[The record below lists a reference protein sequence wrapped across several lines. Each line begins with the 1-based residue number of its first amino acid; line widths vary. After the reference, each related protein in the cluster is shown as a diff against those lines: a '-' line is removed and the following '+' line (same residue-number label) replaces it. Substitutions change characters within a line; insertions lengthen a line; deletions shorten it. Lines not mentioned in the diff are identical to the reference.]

1 MWYLKNSPYTH
12 IIEKEIKSEL
22 LLSEAENLHVQIPS
36 VNCILGDKL
45 IPLCPTYTTGI
56 PLNVGKDMEI
66 MKQMYDVSI
75 LIGSF

>member
-1 MWYLKNSPYTH
+1 M
-12 IIEKEIKSEL
+12 SEG
-22 LLSEAENLHVQIPS
+22 ENLRVQIPS

-45 IPLCPTYTTGI
+45 TAFAPHTTGI

-75 LIGSF
+75 LIDHLTTLMKCLTLTNMLQSRKCHIEEI